1 MALPVNSNTLKG
13 EKERKVNR
21 IAQLDPT
28 QTAGKTKQL
37 FDSVKAKLGIIPNLF
52 GNPPAAP
59 EGHLNFRSVPAGGVS
74 SKTQA
79 LEDVDVVAT
88 KWVEN
93 HGDYLFNFAVGQ
105 VRDPNAAEDIVQDT
119 LLAAL
124 KSRNSFCGRSSER
137 TWLVGILRHKIYDHL
152 RKRCRERVSL
162 VGSSEGHHWSAA
174 LDESL
179 LWIHQVAVESV
190 LPSCRIELAEFQ
202 EHLEK
207 ALGELP
213 PRIAQVFQ
221 LYVVEERPSR
231 EVCDH
236 LDISKNNLW
245 VMLHRGRRQLRDK
258 FDAWWHARKPRSN
271 PTRANAKTHTSLQC
285 NANRT

>member
-1 MALPVNSNTLKG
+1 
-13 EKERKVNR
+13 VNR

-28 QTAGKTKQL
+28 QTTGEATQFFK
-37 FDSVKAKLGIIPNLF
+37 DVKPRLCIGPNPP
-52 GNPPAAP
+52 GTPPAAL
-59 EGHLNFRSVPAGGVS
+59 EDGVKSSGALGGGVS
-74 SKTQA
+74 CNMPTSEK
-79 LEDVDVVAT
+79 VDVVAT
-88 KWVEN
+88 KWVED

-105 VRDPNAAEDIVQDT
+105 VRDSNAAEDIVQET

-124 KSRNSFCGRSSER
+124 KSRKSFCGRSSER

-152 RKRCRERVSL
+152 RMTCRERASFVDASKA
-162 VGSSEGHHWSAA
+162 GQGGAA
-174 LDESL
+174 FNESL
-179 LWIHQVAVESV
+179 LWIHQVAAESA
-190 LPSCRIELAEFQ
+190 LPSRHIELAEFQ

-231 EVCDH
+231 EVCGR

-245 VMLHRGRRQLRDK
+245 VMLHRGRRQLREK
-258 FDAWWHARKPRSN
+258 LGGWWRAGKPRSN
-271 PTRANAKTHTSLQC
+271 PTRANANTQITHQ
-285 NANRT
+285 